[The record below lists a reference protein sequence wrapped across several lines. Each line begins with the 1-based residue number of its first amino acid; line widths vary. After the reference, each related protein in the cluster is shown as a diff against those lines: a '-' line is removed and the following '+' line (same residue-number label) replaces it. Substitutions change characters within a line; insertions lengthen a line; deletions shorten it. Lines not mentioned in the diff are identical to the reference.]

1 MNRSRLSFL
10 LLSMVVMIPVVT
22 GTLMARSEGDG
33 DDSLFKY
40 LSVFQDVLR
49 LVRQAYVEEISVEAL
64 MEGALDGTTDALD
77 PFSTFVP
84 ASRVDGYREVL
95 RLGPARSG
103 LVVAK
108 DRGIVYV
115 VGVASG
121 SPADVAGVER
131 GDILTSIGGRP
142 TRPTPLWR
150 IQQLL
155 AREPGTEM
163 ELKLLRRGVP
173 STVDLELG
181 QFDPA
186 PLEWRDEDDIAVLS
200 LPTLDEGSLVAL
212 RGRLSQLASEGRTRL
227 MIDLRHTLSSNPE
240 VAYEVGR
247 LFARGDLGSLARG
260 ETVLESFSSDAD
272 PIWSGELVVLL
283 GRGSVGGA
291 EVLAL
296 VLKQAAGATL
306 VGQTSFG
313 HAGRLSLIP
322 LSNGAHMLLTDAFYT
337 GPDGEPLLEGV
348 TPDIEVNERSR
359 RFAEKDLSVEDLTLQ
374 RGLAVFADAAEDPAA
389 DVA

>member
-22 GTLMARSEGDG
+22 GTLMARSEGEG

-95 RLGPARSG
+95 RIGPARSG

-121 SPADVAGVER
+121 SPADVAGVQR
-131 GDILTSIGGRP
+131 GDILTAIGDRP

-155 AREPGTEM
+155 AREPGTAM
-163 ELKLLRRGVP
+163 ELELLRDGIP

-181 QFDPA
+181 QFDPT
-186 PLEWRDEDDIAVLS
+186 PPELRDEGEIAVLRV
-200 LPTLDEGSLVAL
+200 LTLDEGELVAL
-212 RGRLSQLASEGRTRL
+212 RGRLAQLTREGRTRL
-227 MIDLRHTLSSNPE
+227 MVDLRETLASSPE
-240 VAYEVGR
+240 VAYEAGR

-260 ETVLESFSSDAD
+260 ETVLESFRSNAE
-272 PIWSGELVVLL
+272 PVWSGELVVLV
-283 GRGSVGGA
+283 GRGSMGGA
-291 EVLAL
+291 EVLAA
-296 VLKQAAGATL
+296 VLQEAAGATL
-306 VGQTSFG
+306 VGQKTFG

-322 LSNGAHMLLTDAFYT
+322 LSTGAHMLLTDAFYS
-337 GPDGEPLLEGV
+337 GPDGEPLHEGV
-348 TPDIEVNERSR
+348 TPDIEVNGRSR
-359 RFAEKDLSVEDLTLQ
+359 RFAEKDLSVEDLTLR
-374 RGLAVFADAAEDPAA
+374 RGLEVFDGAAEDLAA

>member
-10 LLSMVVMIPVVT
+10 LISIVVMVPIVT
-22 GTLMARSEGDG
+22 GTLMARSESEG

-64 MEGALDGTTDALD
+64 MEGALDGTSDALD
-77 PFSTFVP
+77 PFSTFIP
-84 ASRVDGYREVL
+84 AARVDGFREVL
-95 RLGPARSG
+95 RIGPSRSG

-115 VGVASG
+115 VAVAAG
-121 SPADVAGVER
+121 SPAAVAGVEL
-131 GDILTSIGGRP
+131 GDIVTSIGGRP

-155 AREPGTEM
+155 AREPGTTM
-163 ELKLLRRGVP
+163 ELELLRRGEP
-173 STVDLELG
+173 STLDLELG
-181 QFDPA
+181 QFVSA
-186 PLEWRDEDDIAVLS
+186 PLALSDQNDVAVLS
-200 LPTLDEGSLVAL
+200 LPTLDEGGLVAL
-212 RGRLSQLASEGRTRL
+212 RGQLKQLAGAGRSRL
-227 MIDLRHTLSSNPE
+227 LIDLRETLASDPE
-240 VAYEVGR
+240 VAYEAGR
-247 LFARGDLGSLARG
+247 LFARGDLGQLAQG
-260 ETVLESFSSDAD
+260 DTVIESFSSDAD
-272 PIWSGELVVLL
+272 PVWSGELVVLV
-283 GRGSVGGA
+283 GRGSVGA
-291 EVLAL
+291 SEVLAS
-296 VLKQAAGATL
+296 VLKEAAGATL

-322 LSNGAHMLLTDAFYT
+322 LSTGAHMLLTDAFYT
-337 GPDGEPLLEGV
+337 GPSLEPLHEGL

-359 RFAEKDLSVEDLTLQ
+359 RFAEKDLSVKDLTLQ
-374 RGLAVFADAAEDPAA
+374 RGLAVFAGAAEDLSA